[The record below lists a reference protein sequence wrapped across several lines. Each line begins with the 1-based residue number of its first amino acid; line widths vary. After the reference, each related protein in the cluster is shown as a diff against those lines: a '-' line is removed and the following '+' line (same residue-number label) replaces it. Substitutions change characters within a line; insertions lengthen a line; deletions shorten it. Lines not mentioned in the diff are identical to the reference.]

1 MFKSIK
7 GTYFISINATS
18 NVTVSLILVKKKL
31 THLMSSNANLFTEK
45 GTFEIYTPGNNLM
58 IVVDSCIGEVEVKAS
73 DKYEALA
80 GESTSAPV
88 LLEHANYGG
97 HYIVTA

>member
-1 MFKSIK
+1 
-7 GTYFISINATS
+7 
-18 NVTVSLILVKKKL
+18 
-31 THLMSSNANLFTEK
+31 
-45 GTFEIYTPGNNLM
+45 M

-97 HYIVTA
+97 HYVVTA

>member
-1 MFKSIK
+1 MKDEEISSSKIDDPVVKKSEKSWNYMFKSIK
-7 GTYFISINATS
+7 GTYFISMNATS

-58 IVVDSCIGEVEVKAS
+58 IVVDSCLGEV
-73 DKYEALA
+73 
-80 GESTSAPV
+80 
-88 LLEHANYGG
+88 
-97 HYIVTA
+97 